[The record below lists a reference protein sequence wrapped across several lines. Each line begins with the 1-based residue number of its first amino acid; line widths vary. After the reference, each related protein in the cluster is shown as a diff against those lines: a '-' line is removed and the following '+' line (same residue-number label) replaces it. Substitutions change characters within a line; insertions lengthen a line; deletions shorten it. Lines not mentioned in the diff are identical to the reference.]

1 MARGR
6 QPGRA
11 PRWVFVVALGV
22 LGALGAAWGAVGP
35 ARGESSFTPFMSPA
49 QEARIGAEEHPKI
62 LARFGGVY
70 RVPRVSG
77 YVAEIGGRLV
87 HNAEVADRR
96 FTFTVLN
103 TPVVN
108 AFALPGGYV
117 YVTRGLIALANSE
130 AELAGVLAHEI
141 GHVAAR
147 HTAERY
153 SRSVIAGLGQA
164 ILGALTKSSDVG
176 RLARL
181 GGELYLRG
189 FSREQEYEA
198 DLLGVR
204 YLRRTGYDPYAQ
216 AAFLESLGRH
226 SALMN
231 RIEGRPGAGREFDF
245 FATHPRA
252 ADRVE
257 RAIAAAGAGEAVAG
271 APRRREAFLE
281 TIDGMLYGDDPEQGF
296 VRGERFSHP
305 RQRFTFTAPR
315 GFRLINTVRAVFAKG
330 PRGGTLRF
338 DAATEAV
345 AYDPLRYLTRDWA
358 RGAEIDEVE
367 RIRVNGLDAATAR
380 ARVIGRD
387 GPADLRLVAIR
398 FDDETMF
405 RMLFMTPPRLTAR
418 LAAEFRRTTFSFRRL
433 SEREAADLKP
443 LRLWVAVVGTSDTL
457 ESFAAEAPF
466 EPHAGEWLRVL
477 NGLAPNQPIEVGRRL
492 KYFAE

>member
-1 MARGR
+1 MRGR
-6 QPGRA
+6 RPRGRA
-11 PRWVFVVALGV
+11 ARWTLVVA
-22 LGALGAAWGAVGP
+22 LGALGAAWGATATGSE

-49 QEARIGAEEHPKI
+49 QETRIGAEEHPKI
-62 LARFGGVY
+62 LTRFGGVY
-70 RVPRVSG
+70 RDRRVSG

-130 AELAGVLAHEI
+130 AELAGVIAHEI
-141 GHVAAR
+141 GHVVAR

-153 SRSVIAGLGQA
+153 SRSVVTGLGEA

-176 RLARL
+176 RLARF
-181 GGELYLRG
+181 GSELYLRG
-189 FSREQEYEA
+189 FSREQEYDA

-231 RIEGRPGAGREFDF
+231 QIEGRSGAERELDF

-257 RAIAAAGAGEAVAG
+257 RAIAAAGAGVPTVDAL
-271 APRRREAFLE
+271 RRRAAFLA
-281 TIDGMLYGDDPEQGF
+281 TIEGMLYGDDPEQGF

-305 RQRFTFTAPR
+305 SQRFTFTVPR
-315 GFRLINTVRAVFAKG
+315 GFRLINTMQAVFAKG
-330 PRGGTLRF
+330 PEDATLRF
-338 DAATEAV
+338 DAAPETV
-345 AYDPLRYLTRDWA
+345 AYDPLRYLTLEWA
-358 RGAEIDEVE
+358 RGAEIAEIE

-380 ARVIGRD
+380 ARVVGRN

-398 FDDETMF
+398 FDDEIMF

-418 LAAEFRRTTFSFRRL
+418 LAADFRRTTFSFRRL
-433 SEREAADLKP
+433 SEREAAALKP
-443 LRLWVAVVGTSDTL
+443 LRLWVAVVDADDTL
-457 ESFAAEAPF
+457 DSFAAEAPF
-466 EPHAGEWLRVL
+466 EPNMREWLRVL
-477 NGLAPNQPIEVGRRL
+477 NGLAPDQPIEVGRRI
-492 KYFAE
+492 KYVAE